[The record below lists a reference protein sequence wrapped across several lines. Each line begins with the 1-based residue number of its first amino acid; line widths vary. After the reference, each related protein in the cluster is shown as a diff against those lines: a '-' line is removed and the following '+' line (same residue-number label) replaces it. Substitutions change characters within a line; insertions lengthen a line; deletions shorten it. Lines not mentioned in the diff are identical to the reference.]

1 MENIKNFFNYVNETC
16 NNIYQSV
23 KSLQKRKRKC
33 NVSNIFT
40 NMTLSSFS
48 DNSESNF
55 RHLYNQ
61 NKQLSKGAISY
72 WRSKIYELDFDYNFH
87 NYAVDKK
94 IISKQPD
101 INKYIHIFQKFNVLV
116 GDGTK
121 TKTAYTNKNKIDK
134 NIATI
139 NTVYIYDV
147 LHKTFRDHKIA
158 YDNNEH
164 TALLEHSLNKKDLII
179 LDRYYSSYE
188 LINTLKTHTN
198 FMIRLKSSLSVVKDF
213 LQEDKNTKVIVYKGS
228 RLRLV
233 KYWID
238 KKTQTIILDKYN
250 NDNDISEEDLS
261 ECYVLATN
269 VISLI
274 ADECIFLYKKRWS
287 IEIAFK
293 QLKQHFRIR
302 YVCKNLTSNDSL
314 KKCKFWYN
322 YSLMMFN
329 MASILKNIIDSE
341 NEIDCR
347 YSECV
352 RLIRGIITRLVKMRD
367 IDDEISYIIRNKNY
381 PRKKERIIKRKES
394 KRGVYKSIITIN
406 KINKYYGECIT

>member
-1 MENIKNFFNYVNETC
+1 MENIKNFFNYINETCNNINETC

-72 WRSKIYELDFDYNFH
+72 QRSKFYELDFDYNFH

-179 LDRYYSSYE
+179 LYM
-188 LINTLKTHTN
+188 N
-198 FMIRLKSSLSVVKDF
+198 
-213 LQEDKNTKVIVYKGS
+213 
-228 RLRLV
+228 
-233 KYWID
+233 
-238 KKTQTIILDKYN
+238 
-250 NDNDISEEDLS
+250 
-261 ECYVLATN
+261 
-269 VISLI
+269 
-274 ADECIFLYKKRWS
+274 
-287 IEIAFK
+287 
-293 QLKQHFRIR
+293 
-302 YVCKNLTSNDSL
+302 
-314 KKCKFWYN
+314 
-322 YSLMMFN
+322 
-329 MASILKNIIDSE
+329 
-341 NEIDCR
+341 
-347 YSECV
+347 
-352 RLIRGIITRLVKMRD
+352 
-367 IDDEISYIIRNKNY
+367 
-381 PRKKERIIKRKES
+381 
-394 KRGVYKSIITIN
+394 
-406 KINKYYGECIT
+406 